1 MRVYIHTCK
10 EIPLFYFK
18 PTRKKKKKAQ
28 IREIKKE
35 KRKKK
40 IPPTL
45 PNLTGSGTSNSKE
58 YILCGGILEEEYEI
72 EYTHG

>member
-1 MRVYIHTCK
+1 VYIYIHAK
-10 EIPLFYFK
+10 KFLYFILNQ
-18 PTRKKKKKAQ
+18 PEKKKKAQ

>member
-1 MRVYIHTCK
+1 VYIYIHAK
-10 EIPLFYFK
+10 KFLYFILNQ
-18 PTRKKKKKAQ
+18 PGKKKKAQ